1 MLHIDRRYFT
11 YFDWISFFLTVLLC
25 TLGLLFVFSATYNP
39 IEPYSLFFKK
49 QLLGCITGFGLYFLF
64 CILDY
69 RSLQRYG
76 YVIYLFVMMLLLFT
90 IIKGSVA
97 KGGQR
102 WVNLFFFKF
111 QPSDVAKLFFPAY
124 FSYALS
130 TDQRAPEHTPRTFLS
145 MFAVLAISSLLIA
158 KQPDLGT
165 GILVFLS
172 GITLMWCAGLD
183 KKYFIIGI
191 TFFLITA
198 PISWKLLK
206 PYQKS
211 RVMVFLGEGNVH
223 KERYQIEQSKIAIGS
238 GGQYGKGFLEGT
250 QNKLHFLPEGR
261 TDFIFSVLCEETGF
275 AGAVTLFVLYL
286 LLFLRLLYIITT
298 IQNVYTQLLALG
310 LMFHMVLATI
320 INCAMVTGLLPVVG
334 IPLPLV
340 SYGVSN
346 LWICLASLGWI
357 NGIAIRRFYIGD

>member
-1 MLHIDRRYFT
+1 MGFIDRRYFT
-11 YFDWISFFLTVLLC
+11 YFDWISFFLTIALCSIGLIFVL
-25 TLGLLFVFSATYNP
+25 SATYTP
-39 IEPYSLFFKK
+39 AEPYSLFFKK
-49 QLLGCITGFGLYFLF
+49 QLVGCATGFVLYFIF
-64 CILDY
+64 CIFDY
-69 RSLQRYG
+69 RTLQQYG
-76 YVIYLFVMMLLLFT
+76 HLMYILIIGLLFFT
-90 IIKGSVA
+90 IIKGTIGMGA
-97 KGGQR
+97 QR

-111 QPSDVAKLFFPAY
+111 QPSELTKLFFPAY
-124 FSYALS
+124 FSYTLS
-130 TDQRAPEHTPRTFLS
+130 TEAHAPEHKSKTFLY
-145 MFAVLAISSLLIA
+145 MFIVLAISSLLII

-172 GITLMWCAGLD
+172 GIVLMWCAGLD
-183 KKYFIIGI
+183 RKYFVIGI
-191 TFFLITA
+191 IFFLLTA

-206 PYQKS
+206 PYQKN
-211 RVMVFLGEGNVH
+211 RVLVFLGAGSSH

-238 GGQYGKGFLEGT
+238 GGICGKGYLEGT

-261 TDFIFSVLCEETGF
+261 TDFIFSVLCEEMGF
-275 AGAVTLFVLYL
+275 LGALTLFVLYL
-286 LLFLRLLYIITT
+286 LLFLRLLHIITT
-298 IQNVYTQLLALG
+298 IQNVYTQLLAIG

-340 SYGVSN
+340 SYGISN

>member
-1 MLHIDRRYFT
+1 MGFIDRRYFT
-11 YFDWISFFLTVLLC
+11 YFDWISFFLTIVLC
-25 TLGLLFVFSATYNP
+25 AIGLLFVFSATYSP
-39 IEPYSLFFKK
+39 AEPYSIFFKK
-49 QLLGCITGFGLYFLF
+49 QFLGCISGFGLYFLF

-69 RSLQRYG
+69 RSLQQYG
-76 YVIYLFVMMLLLFT
+76 HTIYLLIIGLLLFT
-90 IIKGSVA
+90 IVKGSIGLGA
-97 KGGQR
+97 QR

-111 QPSDVAKLFFPAY
+111 QPSELTKLFFPAY

-130 TDQRAPEHTPRTFLS
+130 TDPQAPEHKPKTFLS
-145 MFAVLAISSLLIA
+145 MFIMLAVSALLIV

-183 KKYFIIGI
+183 KKYFIAGI
-191 TFFLITA
+191 AFFLLTA

-206 PYQKS
+206 PYQKN
-211 RVMVFLGEGNVH
+211 RVLVFLGAGSLD

-238 GGQYGKGFLEGT
+238 GGIGGKGFLEGT

-261 TDFIFSVLCEETGF
+261 TDFIFSVLCEEAGF
-275 AGAVTLFVLYL
+275 MGALTLFLLYL
-286 LLFLRLLYIITT
+286 LLFLRLLHIITT
-298 IQNVYTQLLALG
+298 IQNVYTQLLAIG

-340 SYGVSN
+340 SYGISN